1 MSTAAVEPRWT
12 DADYLAFE
20 RASDVRHE
28 YVDGIVYDM
37 SGGSVA
43 HAMVGHNLGG
53 VVYSLLKGSPCRGF
67 SADMRVHNAETG
79 AYTYPDLT
87 IVCGEVQLL
96 DEQRDTLLNPT
107 VVVEVLSPSTEA
119 YDRSRKF
126 AHYRRITSLRD
137 YILVS
142 QEAPIIEVFSR
153 REGDAWLYTPYEGL
167 DASAEVSS
175 IGCNVP
181 LAEVYAGVSFEP
193 PAAPEEAAKEP
204 VAG

>member
-1 MSTAAVEPRWT
+1 MTNAATEPRWT
-12 DADYLAFE
+12 DAEYLAFE

-43 HAMVGHNLGG
+43 HAMIGHNLGG
-53 VVYSLLKGSPCRGF
+53 ALYGLLKGGPCRGF
-67 SADMRVHNAETG
+67 SADLRVHNVETG
-79 AYTYPDLT
+79 AYAYPDLT
-87 IVCGEVQLL
+87 IVCGELRLL
-96 DEQRDTLLNPT
+96 DEHRDTLLNPT

-126 AHYRRITSLRD
+126 AHYRRIPSLRD

-153 REGDAWLYTPYEGL
+153 REGDTWLYTPYEGL
-167 DASAEVSS
+167 DASAEVPS
-175 IGCNVP
+175 IGCSVP

-193 PAAPEEAAKEP
+193 PAAPKEEATEP
-204 VAG
+204 VAK

>member
-1 MSTAAVEPRWT
+1 MTHAATEPRWT
-12 DADYLAFE
+12 DAEYLAFE

-28 YVDGIVYDM
+28 YLDGIVYGM

-43 HAMVGHNLGG
+43 HALLTAQLTAEVGLRLRG
-53 VVYSLLKGSPCRGF
+53 KPCRPY
-67 SADMRVHNAETG
+67 SADLRVHNAETG

-87 IVCGEVQLL
+87 IVCGEPRVL

-126 AHYRRITSLRD
+126 AHYRRIPSLRD

-153 REGDAWLYTPYEGL
+153 REGDTWLYTPYEGL
-167 DASAEVSS
+167 DASAEVPS
-175 IGCNVP
+175 IGCTVP
-181 LAEVYAGVSFEP
+181 LADIYAGVSFEP
-193 PAAPEEAAKEP
+193 PAGPDAAAKER
-204 VAG
+204 A

>member
-1 MSTAAVEPRWT
+1 MTISATEPRWT

-28 YVDGIVYDM
+28 YVDGVVYDM
-37 SGGSVA
+37 SGGTAA
-43 HAMVGHNLGG
+43 HALLTARLTAELGLQLRG
-53 VVYSLLKGSPCRGF
+53 KPCRPY
-67 SADMRVHNAETG
+67 SADLRVHDAETG

-87 IVCGEVQLL
+87 IVCGELQLL
-96 DEQRDTLLNPT
+96 DEHRDTLLNPT

-126 AHYRRITSLRD
+126 AHYRRIASLRD

-142 QEAPIIEVFSR
+142 QDAPLMEVFSR

-167 DASAEVSS
+167 DASAEVTS
-175 IGCNVP
+175 IGCTVP

-193 PAAPEEAAKEP
+193 PAAPEEEAKEP
-204 VAG
+204 KQG